1 MNGHH
6 AHSFRKLIEKIGIAT
21 LIVTDIDATEKK
33 VGEDGKERHSSV
45 ITAKGKGYKTGNPSI
60 KSWLSGKEQI
70 DNLLTLKGKEKIVDN
85 VRIAFQTPVS
95 VKWDKNKD
103 DLIEICP
110 YTFEDALIFTNLE
123 LFRQEGL
130 KKMGTITTI
139 ANLLKHSYSADEL
152 QKKIFEKLESKSGF
166 QKADFAISLLYK
178 DDFVDLVSPVYI
190 QEGLEWM
197 KSYLDSN
204 GNKDGE

>member
-1 MNGHH
+1 MAIHNE
-6 AHSFRKLIEKIGIAT
+6 AKLGEIAKNV
-21 LIVTDIDATEKK
+21 LMPGDPLRAKFIAENFLEDAKL
-33 VGEDGKERHSSV
+33 V
-45 ITAKGKGYKTGNPSI
+45 N
-60 KSWLSGKEQI
+60 
-70 DNLLTLKGKEKIVDN
+70 N
-85 VRIAFQTPVS
+85 VRIAFQTPVN

-103 DLIEICP
+103 DLTEVCP

-130 KKMGTITTI
+130 KKMGAITTI
-139 ANLLKHSYSADEL
+139 ANLLKHSDSADEL
-152 QKKIFEKLESKSGF
+152 QNKIFEKLESKSGF

-178 DDFVDLVSPVYI
+178 DDFADLIAPVYI

-204 GNKDGE
+204 GNKNGE

>member
-1 MNGHH
+1 M
-6 AHSFRKLIEKIGIAT
+6 
-21 LIVTDIDATEKK
+21 IVTDIDATDTKI
-33 VGEDGKERHSSV
+33 EDGKEKHPSV
-45 ITAKGKGYKTGNPSI
+45 ITAKGNDYKTGNPSI

-70 DNLLTLKGKEKIVDN
+70 DDLLALDGKEKLVNN
-85 VRIAFQTPVS
+85 VRIAFQTPVN

-103 DLIEICP
+103 DLTEVCP

-139 ANLLKHSYSADEL
+139 ANLLKHSNSANEL
-152 QKKIFEKLESKSGF
+152 QNKIFKKLESKSGF

-178 DDFVDLVSPVYI
+178 DDLSIWLPQYI
-190 QEGLEWM
+190 FRKGL
-197 KSYLDSN
+197 N
-204 GNKDGE
+204 G